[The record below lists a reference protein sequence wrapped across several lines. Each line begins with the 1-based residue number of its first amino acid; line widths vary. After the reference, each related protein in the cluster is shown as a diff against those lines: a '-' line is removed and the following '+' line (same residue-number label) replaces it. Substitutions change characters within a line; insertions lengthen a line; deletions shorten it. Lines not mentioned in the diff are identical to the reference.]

1 MACSMPSGCC
11 RLAKYCSKM
20 PQPPTF
26 MSSDCTYVQWMTYC
40 EGAILS
46 LTHSGVS
53 SIQLNMGKNSIY
65 GHKSISACVIKK
77 FLRCEQDTGFCRKRL
92 ILCPRFYIQ
101 NAYTVAERVSTVLNG
116 STDRGP
122 IDCGETNTTN

>member
-1 MACSMPSGCC
+1 
-11 RLAKYCSKM
+11 
-20 PQPPTF
+20 
-26 MSSDCTYVQWMTYC
+26 MTYC

-46 LTHSGVS
+46 LTHSLRRLIDSAKYGQKLH
-53 SIQLNMGKNSIY
+53 I

-77 FLRCEQDTGFCRKRL
+77 FFRCEQDTGFCRKRL

-101 NAYTVAERVSTVLNG
+101 NAYTVTERVPTVLNG

-122 IDCGETNTTN
+122 IDYGETNTTNKCFKIELQGFLLIRALMQMLDHYLNN